1 MSEYEHESHNRIL
14 LPNGFNVMQDEGQ
27 EILLQGSR
35 VTIYGEAGVNVY
47 VQDAA
52 LGGKGEKGTLVVDR
66 GVVLMQRSKYSN
78 NGGMLSI
85 SAFGRDKKDD
95 SMPDVVIPVPFEK
108 QLPCQRRAHDRNCPF
123 LRHQDGNG
131 AHGHYCADECCWDDY
146 VHVASSQSEGEVAQA
161 GKY

>member
-14 LPNGFNVMQDEGQ
+14 LPNGFTVMQDEGQ

-66 GVVLMQRSKYSN
+66 GVVLMQRSKYGN

-95 SMPDVVIPVPFEK
+95 SMPDVVIPVGSIQKKLRAGSSVRKAAPLSKESSRSK
-108 QLPCQRRAHDRNCPF
+108 LPIP
-123 LRHQDGNG
+123 
-131 AHGHYCADECCWDDY
+131 
-146 VHVASSQSEGEVAQA
+146 
-161 GKY
+161 